1 MRKTLIDIYISGKDI
16 KAEDVIEYIC
26 SDIDIISESIPLSQ
40 LAMEAMS
47 REVNNIKYKK
57 Q

>member
-1 MRKTLIDIYISGKDI
+1 MKKTLIEIYNSGKKI
-16 KAEDVIEYIC
+16 KMEDVIEYIC
-26 SDIDIISESIPLSQ
+26 SDIDIISQSIPISL

>member
-1 MRKTLIDIYISGKDI
+1 MKRILIEIYNSGKEI
-16 KAEDVIEYIC
+16 KVEDVIEYIC
-26 SDIDIISESIPLSQ
+26 SDIDIISESIPISQ